1 MEAKEQLTAQARGI
15 TVPAPLAGAFAGFLA
30 TAPMTIA
37 MELMHRRLPWWER
50 YHLPPSQIV
59 ARVTRR
65 LGLRKHMGQSEHV
78 GTTMLAHFAYG
89 AAAGAVYGPLARQ
102 APLPPALNGIAFGLI
117 VWTASYLGLLPAL
130 GILRPATSHPP
141 RRNLLMIAAH
151 VVWGAVLGLVTELV
165 RRRA

>member
-1 MEAKEQLTAQARGI
+1 MEAKEPLTAQARARLM
-15 TVPAPLAGAFAGFLA
+15 PAPLAGAFAGCVA
-30 TAPMTIA
+30 TVPMTIA

-65 LGLRKHMGQSEHV
+65 LGLRKHMGQSEHI

-89 AAAGAVYGPLARQ
+89 TAAGAVYAPLASRV
-102 APLPPALNGIAFGLI
+102 PLPPAFTGVAFGLI
-117 VWTASYLGLLPAL
+117 VWTVSYLGLLPAL
-130 GILRPATSHPP
+130 GILRPATGHPP

-165 RRRA
+165 QRRG